1 MRLENQVFVVTGAAQ
16 GIGAEYARGLSEEGA
31 KVAVADINLQKAES
45 TAHEIG
51 PSAHAFHVDV
61 TSEASC
67 AAMAS
72 AVAEHFGGIDGL
84 VNNAA
89 IFQGIQMSPLMEV
102 PLDYWNK
109 IVDTNLTSVLIC
121 TRAVVPF
128 IRRRGRGKIVN
139 QSSMSAYM
147 AGNHY
152 SVTKRAV
159 SHLTMGL
166 AVELAPF
173 DINVNAIAPGVI
185 TTPAFLESYAGNL
198 DFIVEHLQLFK
209 RAATARDLVGTLVFL
224 CSSDSD
230 WITGQTLHVDGGIML
245 NPIGMALAAKAQ
257 VRET

>member
-1 MRLENQVFVVTGAAQ
+1 MRLENRVFVVTGAAQ

-72 AVAEHFGGIDGL
+72 AVAEHFGGLDGL

-102 PLDYWNK
+102 SLDYWNR

-128 IRRRGRGKIVN
+128 IRKRGGGKIVN
-139 QSSMSAYM
+139 QSSMAAYM

-173 DINVNAIAPGVI
+173 HINVNAIAPGGI
-185 TTPAFLESYAGNL
+185 ATQALLERASANL
-198 DFIVEHLQLFK
+198 DYTVEHLQLFK
-209 RAATARDLVGTLVFL
+209 RRATARDLVGTLVFL

-230 WITGQTLHVDGGIML
+230 WVTGQTIHVDGGVLL
-245 NPIGMALAAKAQ
+245 NPIGMALATR
-257 VRET
+257 VET